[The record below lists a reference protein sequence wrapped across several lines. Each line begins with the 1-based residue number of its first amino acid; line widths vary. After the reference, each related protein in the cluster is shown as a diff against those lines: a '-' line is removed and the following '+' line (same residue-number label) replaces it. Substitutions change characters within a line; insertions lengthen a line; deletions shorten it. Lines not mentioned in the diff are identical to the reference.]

1 MVSYLQIENL
11 SKSFGERVIFSDIS
25 FGISKGERV
34 AMVAPNGA
42 GKTTLFKIIAG
53 KETAESGKI
62 SFRNDIKISFLAQE
76 PILNQEHTVFD
87 EIFNSETEKIK
98 IIKDYQ
104 NALKSENQNKIA
116 NTIEAMNNANAWDEE
131 ARLKQ
136 MLGLLGFIDFE
147 QKVKQLSGGQEKRLA
162 LAKVLAEQPDLLIL
176 DEPTN
181 HLQIEMIE
189 WLEEYLSKQNISLL
203 MVTHD
208 RYFLNR
214 VCDQIIEL
222 HDNKIYRYQG
232 NYEYFI
238 VARNERIEQQQNQI
252 NKAINLLKYEQEWM
266 NRMPKAR
273 GTKAKYRQDNYY
285 KLKDKASQKIDNKKL
300 ELSIAGKRTGNK
312 IIEIKGLSKSFG
324 ELIILKDFEY
334 IFSKGEKLGIV
345 GPNGVGKTTLLRLI
359 LNEIEP
365 DKGIIEIGQTIQIGY
380 FRQNLIK
387 LDPQKRLIDVV
398 KEISER
404 ITMGDG
410 RELSALQFLEHFL
423 FPSSQHYSLVE
434 KLSGGEKRR
443 LALLTI
449 LMRNPN
455 FLILDEPTNDLD
467 IMTLNILEEFL
478 VQFQG
483 GLIIVSHDRYFM
495 DKIVDHLFV
504 FKGNGE
510 IKDFAGNYSYW
521 REHEKLNKDSQ
532 TKKLTEKKVV
542 KPVKQI
548 VVKLTY
554 KEKIELEKLE
564 PEIEKLEK
572 EKTDLLKSLEAGN
585 LSSKEAID
593 KSSKFA
599 EISDILEEKE
609 FRWLE
614 LSEKQ

>member
-387 LDPQKRLIDVV
+387 L
-398 KEISER
+398 
-404 ITMGDG
+404 
-410 RELSALQFLEHFL
+410 
-423 FPSSQHYSLVE
+423 
-434 KLSGGEKRR
+434 
-443 LALLTI
+443 
-449 LMRNPN
+449 
-455 FLILDEPTNDLD
+455 
-467 IMTLNILEEFL
+467 
-478 VQFQG
+478 
-483 GLIIVSHDRYFM
+483 
-495 DKIVDHLFV
+495 
-504 FKGNGE
+504 
-510 IKDFAGNYSYW
+510 
-521 REHEKLNKDSQ
+521 
-532 TKKLTEKKVV
+532 
-542 KPVKQI
+542 
-548 VVKLTY
+548 
-554 KEKIELEKLE
+554 
-564 PEIEKLEK
+564 
-572 EKTDLLKSLEAGN
+572 
-585 LSSKEAID
+585 
-593 KSSKFA
+593 
-599 EISDILEEKE
+599 
-609 FRWLE
+609 
-614 LSEKQ
+614 